1 MKFTSLL
8 SRLITEQS
16 RFQVLYDK
24 LVKPSPSR
32 EGDIKKPKGLMD
44 FETLKALIFADPTT
58 IVPQGEDIDTL
69 TLDKMDGVKVGKF
82 AQWIVKIY
90 LDKNPA
96 QMQLPDDIDM
106 NSSQYKSSIQE
117 YRRQFIEDLTHLRM
131 LLTKYDKFK
140 NNIVKTEDKDINK
153 IRSVEQLSKVP
164 VKLSFTIKDRNGK
177 VVEKGE
183 EVLELEMY
191 PMEGKKRIK
200 ADETQSPN
208 AKFDVPGAEILKV
221 GSEYTLIKIA
231 DKGALGSEA
240 ASYFGGYDGGL
251 EKGESNW
258 CTAARGSS
266 YSNSYRKDGPLYI
279 IIANDGKGKVGK
291 VTGLPEERY
300 QIHFPTNQF
309 RYRNQQG
316 GNFPVVEYFN
326 GKFSEF
332 KDFFREEFA
341 KAFVQPNTKKVKI
354 EYPGDKTATFIALF
368 GLEKLFEGLPQD
380 IEFLSIINKSNEN
393 IKLEIP
399 ESIGRF
405 NQLSVINFE
414 KCVEKIPNSIGN
426 LKDLTFLSL
435 IGCKDLKTLPDS
447 VTTLKNLSLVNLKD
461 SPNVKLSPTFLK
473 TFSDQGDGFYF
484 NNDNVEE

>member
-8 SRLITEQS
+8 SSLITEQS

-24 LVKPSPSR
+24 MVKPTASR
-32 EGDIKKPKGLMD
+32 EGDTRKPKGLMD

-58 IVPQGEDIDTL
+58 IVPQDEDIDTL

-82 AQWIVKIY
+82 AQWILKTY

-106 NSSQYKSSIQE
+106 NSSQYKSSIKE
-117 YRRQFIEDLTHLRM
+117 YRRQFMEDLIHLRM

-140 NNIVKTEDKDINK
+140 NNIVKIEDKDINK
-153 IRSVEQLSKVP
+153 IKSVDQLSKVP
-164 VKLSFTIKDRNGK
+164 VKLSFTIKDGQGK

-200 ADETQSPN
+200 ADETKESN
-208 AKFDVPGAEILKV
+208 TKFNVPGAEILKV
-221 GSEYTLIKIA
+221 GSEYTLIRIA

-279 IIANDGKGKVGK
+279 IIANDAKGKVGK

-326 GKFSEF
+326 GKFSEL
-332 KDFFREEFA
+332 KDALKYEFA
-341 KAFVQPNTKKVKI
+341 KGLVQKG
-354 EYPGDKTATFIALF
+354 GDKVEISYPDSSAGTFIALF
-368 GLEKLFEGLPQD
+368 GFDELFNTLPND
-380 IEFLSIINKSNEN
+380 IKQLMIINKSKESISLNVPETLSRFKSLEALLLQN
-393 IKLEIP
+393 IVKSLPNSIGELKSLHFISLPDNKDLKTIP
-399 ESIGRF
+399 ESIGDLPA
-405 NQLSVINFE
+405 LSFISIMG
-414 KCVEKIPNSIGN
+414 CPNIKLPESLKERLTDEGN
-426 LKDLTFLSL
+426 
-435 IGCKDLKTLPDS
+435 
-447 VTTLKNLSLVNLKD
+447 
-461 SPNVKLSPTFLK
+461 
-473 TFSDQGDGFYF
+473 GFYYV
-484 NNDNVEE
+484 ND

>member
-8 SRLITEQS
+8 SSLITEQS

-24 LVKPSPSR
+24 MVKPTASR
-32 EGDIKKPKGLMD
+32 EGDTRKPKGLMD

-82 AQWIVKIY
+82 AQWILKIY

-106 NSSQYKSSIQE
+106 NSSQYKASIQE
-117 YRRQFIEDLTHLRM
+117 YRRQFMEDLTHLRM

-140 NNIVKTEDKDINK
+140 TNIVKTEDKDINK
-153 IRSVEQLSKVP
+153 IKSVEQLSKVP
-164 VKLSFTIKDRNGK
+164 VKLSFTIKDGQGK
-177 VVEKGE
+177 VVEKGD
-183 EVLELEMY
+183 EVLELEVY
-191 PMEGKKRIK
+191 PIEGKKRIK
-200 ADETQSPN
+200 RDETKETN
-208 AKFDVPGAEILKV
+208 TKFDVPGAEILKV
-221 GSEYTLIKIA
+221 GSEYTLIRIA

-279 IIANDGKGKVGK
+279 VIANDAKGKVGK

-326 GKFSEF
+326 GKFSEL
-332 KDFFREEFA
+332 KDALKHEFA
-341 KAFVQPNTKKVKI
+341 KGLVQKG
-354 EYPGDKTATFIALF
+354 GDKVEINYPESSSGTFIALF
-368 GLEKLFEGLPQD
+368 GFDELFATLPVD
-380 IEFLSIINKSNEN
+380 IKHLLINNKSKEEIALDVPETISRFQSLDALLLQN
-393 IKLEIP
+393 IVKSLPESVGSIKNLNFISLPDNKNLKSIP
-399 ESIGRF
+399 ESISNLPNLAFLNLKGSP
-405 NQLSVINFE
+405 NA
-414 KCVEKIPNSIGN
+414 KIPES
-426 LKDLTFLSL
+426 LKERLTDEGS
-435 IGCKDLKTLPDS
+435 
-447 VTTLKNLSLVNLKD
+447 
-461 SPNVKLSPTFLK
+461 
-473 TFSDQGDGFYF
+473 GFYYV
-484 NNDNVEE
+484 NN